1 MKKLALFDLDGTLY
15 DTADVNYY
23 AYSEAV
29 EKEGYR
35 LEYAFFRKECNGRH
49 YRYFL
54 PRIGVKDAAVME
66 RIHNRKMDCYRKYL
80 DRARENEHLFE
91 MIALLQADYNAVV
104 VTTASRKNAEELL
117 SDYGRLGLFSGM
129 VTQEDIHKAKPN
141 PEGFLLAMEQY
152 GAAPKDTI
160 IFEDSDV
167 GVAAA
172 CATGA
177 CVFRV
182 QAF

>member
-23 AYSEAV
+23 AYLEAAK
-29 EKEGYR
+29 EEGYR
-35 LEYAFFRKECNGRH
+35 LEYDFFRKVCNGRH
-49 YRYFL
+49 YQYFL
-54 PRIGVKDAAVME
+54 PLIGAVDVDVME
-66 RIHNRKMDCYRKYL
+66 RIHHKKKQCYGKYL
-80 DRARENEHLFE
+80 DHARENKCLFE
-91 MIALLQADYNAVV
+91 MIRVLQADYNPVI
-104 VTTASRKNAEELL
+104 VTTASRKNTEELL
-117 SDYGRLGLFSGM
+117 MHYGRLTLFSGFI
-129 VTQEDIHKAKPN
+129 TQEDIEKPKPN
-141 PEGFLLAMEQY
+141 PEGFLLAMNQY
-152 GAAPKDTI
+152 GASPENTI

-177 CVFRV
+177 GVFRV